1 MSDVGDAI
9 ELTYTT
15 APGATVVMDWIHIPT
30 GAVLQSDI
38 AVPERIVSGTPTGQ
52 YPITLV
58 GSLPGMFEAV
68 FTSYGT
74 ATTVESYFERFDS
87 VAGPAPLATVGEYT
101 ELYGALS
108 AARQA
113 ICRALIKRASQLV
126 RDSYPGIDDRIA
138 VGTVPADSVGL
149 AVLNMVAR
157 VMRNPDG
164 LRSQT
169 IGPISR
175 AFDTDV
181 ATGMLELTGAET
193 ALLEPPTGAGRG
205 ARGKMGT
212 ARITGGMVPPPRTLR
227 RSWSNGP
234 FFGPGGH

>member
-15 APGATVVMDWIHIPT
+15 APGATVLMDWIHTPS
-30 GAVLQSDI
+30 GAVLQQDVS
-38 AVPERIVSGTPTGQ
+38 VPEVVEDDVPTGR
-52 YPITLV
+52 YSITLV
-58 GSLPGMFEAV
+58 GSLPGVYEAV

-74 ATTVESYFERFDS
+74 ATTRESYFERFDPIS
-87 VAGPAPLATVGEYT
+87 TVPPLATLGEYT
-101 ELYGALS
+101 ELYGSLS
-108 AARQA
+108 APRAA
-113 ICRALIKRASQLV
+113 TARALLKRASQLV
-126 RDSYPGIDDRIA
+126 RDTYPGIDAKITA
-138 VGTVPADSVGL
+138 GTVPADSVGL

-175 AFDTDV
+175 SFDTDQ
-181 ATGMLELTGAET
+181 ATGMLALTDAET
-193 ALLEPPTGAGRG
+193 ALLAPEATGTGR

-212 ARITGGMVPPPRTLR
+212 ARVTGGMVPPPRTIR
-227 RSWSNGP
+227 RGWRNGP

>member
-15 APGATVVMDWIHIPT
+15 TPGATVIMSWIHVPT
-30 GAVLQSDI
+30 GTVLQEDV
-38 AVPERIVSGTPTGQ
+38 AVPERVVSGVGTGQ
-52 YPITLV
+52 YPITLI
-58 GSLPGMFEAV
+58 GTLPGMYEAI
-68 FTSYGT
+68 FTSYGA
-74 ATTVESYFERFDS
+74 ATTKESYFERFDA
-87 VAGPAPLATVGEYT
+87 VGGPPPLVTVGEYT
-101 ELYGALS
+101 DLYGSLS
-108 AARQA
+108 AAKQA
-113 ICRALIKRASQLV
+113 TCRALIKRASQLV
-126 RDSYPGIDDRIA
+126 RDSYPGIDA
-138 VGTVPADSVGL
+138 KMSAGTVPADSVGL

-175 AFDTDV
+175 SFDTDV

-193 ALLEPPTGAGRG
+193 ALLEPPVTTGKS

-212 ARITGGMVPPPRTLR
+212 ARITGGMVPPARTIR
-227 RSWSNGP
+227 RGWRNGP